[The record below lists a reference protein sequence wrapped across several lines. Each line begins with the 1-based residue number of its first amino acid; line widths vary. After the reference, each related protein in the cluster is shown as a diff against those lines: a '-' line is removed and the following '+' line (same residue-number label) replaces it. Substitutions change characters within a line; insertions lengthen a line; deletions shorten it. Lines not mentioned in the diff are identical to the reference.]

1 MLDGVHELWTAF
13 HELSGDGQ
21 REWLLKVL
29 QELKTLEEVLKV
41 ERKGGADKPSSSRER
56 VRGLI
61 HLCGISCRIPKACS
75 QLPFS
80 HTAIAEVKLT
90 TFGLIHL

>member
-29 QELKTLEEVLKV
+29 QQLYTLGFRVISHEVNMTVSELRKQVEQLILAGEEPI
-41 ERKGGADKPSSSRER
+41 RYKG
-56 VRGLI
+56 
-61 HLCGISCRIPKACS
+61 
-75 QLPFS
+75 LPC
-80 HTAIAEVKLT
+80 LP
-90 TFGLIHL
+90 

>member
-29 QELKTLEEVLKV
+29 QELKDRNDQIEFYRSARYMTIEQ
-41 ERKGGADKPSSSRER
+41 GTQAS
-56 VRGLI
+56 
-61 HLCGISCRIPKACS
+61 
-75 QLPFS
+75 
-80 HTAIAEVKLT
+80 T
-90 TFGLIHL
+90 